1 MKISDLNHIATISEE
16 SNVAGGYGYYGR
28 TFYENDYINFDV
40 YGDTFIFTHIDG
52 NTAQIDGGAVAYG
65 SDTYTKVAG
74 STFTVEGHTSQ
85 SSLFAI
91 SVSD

>member
-1 MKISDLNHIATISEE
+1 MNISDLNHIANVSEE
-16 SNVAGGYGYYGR
+16 SNVVGGYGYYGY
-28 TFYENDYINFDV
+28 TFFENDYINFDV
-40 YGDTFIFTHIDG
+40 YGDTNINTHIDG
-52 NTAQIDGGAVAYG
+52 NTAQVDGGAVAYG

-74 STFTVEGHTSQ
+74 GTYTDEYYTSE